1 MVFNG
6 LRTGVEKD
14 SQWLFLV
21 SKDPGKGVWS
31 LNSTRLFSK
40 QENKIKGI
48 MAELLEGADN
58 VESGLNGKQAK
69 GCTRQRKKK
78 LEKQSKSRQKGV
90 KGQV

>member
-1 MVFNG
+1 
-6 LRTGVEKD
+6 
-14 SQWLFLV
+14 
-21 SKDPGKGVWS
+21 
-31 LNSTRLFSK
+31 
-40 QENKIKGI
+40 